1 MAHITNKLRGLVA
14 ALVAVFAALALVPGV
29 AMADTLAGKG
39 GLTVGPFA
47 EDVRVDIYRVVKY
60 TADTKHGT
68 YDWKFADGL
77 SIDGYDGLTADSA
90 EMKAAAGKMA
100 TWARQ
105 QTPTDTKDV
114 SASGSAEFTGLEP
127 GQYLI
132 LVTAT
137 GENSNTI
144 YQNMVADLR
153 PTQDR
158 TTGDWT
164 IDKVTVSEIKASNK
178 PVIDKNVTGAED
190 DSDETDEYKVGDW
203 VPYTITANIPVYP
216 NDQWANTT
224 FKITDVMS
232 KGLTAPES
240 TDAAHYYKVQINGED
255 ASSYLKT
262 PITVTKDDSGITT
275 AVFDFNYEKLAA
287 AGLMGEGN
295 DVTITYSARINDNVK
310 VIEGASETNDATLE
324 FGQTPNIEESTD
336 KVTVDTYAISILKTD
351 EDTQEELEGAVFG
364 VYSDAGC
371 EDQVGTI
378 TTGENGVGFLAGLK
392 AGTYYVKEITAPTGY
407 QLDSTVH
414 TVTVPGAGDDNN
426 VNLDITNK
434 GDLPGLPTTG
444 GAGTVALT
452 AAGVVLIAGAA
463 AFIVRSRKQN

>member
-29 AMADTLAGKG
+29 AMADTLAGTG
-39 GLTVGPFA
+39 DLTVGPFA
-47 EDVRVDIYRVVKY
+47 EDVRVDIYRVVEY

-68 YDWKFADGL
+68 YDWEFADGL
-77 SIDGYDGLTADSA
+77 SIDGYDGLTANSA
-90 EMKAAAGKMA
+90 GMKAAAGKMA

-105 QTPTDTKDV
+105 QAPTKTAQV
-114 SASGSAEFTGLEP
+114 SANGSAEFTGLQP

-137 GENSNTI
+137 GESSNTI
-144 YQNMVADLR
+144 YQNMVADLK

-158 TTGDWT
+158 ITGKWT
-164 IDKVTVSEIKASNK
+164 IAKVTVSEIKASNK
-178 PVIDKNVTGAED
+178 PVIDKNVTGAAD
-190 DSDETDEYKVGDW
+190 DTDETNEYKVGDW

-216 NDQWANTT
+216 NDQWNNTT

-240 TDAAHYYKVQINGED
+240 TDTEHYYKVQINGED
-255 ASSYLKT
+255 VSSYLKS
-262 PITVTKDDSGITT
+262 PITVTTDGSGITT
-275 AVFDFNYEKLAA
+275 AVFDFDYAKLAS

-295 DVTITYSARINDNVK
+295 DVTITYSAQINDKVK
-310 VIEGASETNDATLE
+310 VIEGTSETNDATLE

-351 EDTQEELEGAVFG
+351 EDTREKLAGADFG
-364 VYSDAGC
+364 VYTD
-371 EDQVGTI
+371 EDCKQSVGTI
-378 TTGENGVGFLAGLK
+378 TTDSNGVGFLAGLK
-392 AGTYYVKEITAPTGY
+392 AGTYYVKETKAPTGY

-414 TVTVPGAGDDNN
+414 TVIVPDGGDDNN
-426 VNLDITNK
+426 VKLDITNK

-463 AFIVRSRKQN
+463 AVIVRSRKQN